1 MDYKKMAQN
10 IIDLS
15 GGKENFSNVI
25 NCMTRV
31 RIKYKDRSK
40 VDKDTIEEMPA
51 VLGIK
56 EAETFQIIVG
66 PGKST
71 KLQEAI
77 NNELGFEQTD
87 SEESIG
93 EDQTESKNILKIL
106 ASIFVPIIPA
116 IIASGIL
123 QGLNN
128 VLISIATNRA
138 TDIGAE
144 PTETLT
150 GVQVVLGQWN
160 LLEVST
166 ILGILGQAAFGF
178 LAIYIGITAAR
189 VFKTDMI
196 MGGLIGA
203 MTLSA
208 SLATIGLTAGQG
220 GLFGVILGVWIFS
233 KIDRVLDRFIPDI
246 ITVVVKPTLSLLITG
261 LIFFF
266 VIMPITGVLTD
277 GLTSGIIYLIDN
289 TGIFG
294 GFVLAAISPLIIS
307 TGLHHGLLPV
317 NIEII
322 NATGSTPINT
332 VQIMSNAGLVGAG
345 LALYFLTK
353 RPIIKETARGVL
365 PTTFLAVGE
374 PTMFGLVIPSGFGF
388 ITASLGAGFG
398 GAMVRLL
405 DVQMSALGAAGM
417 SAIPLVADGK
427 YLQYLLSYAVG
438 LIAAFALTM
447 VAGKFY
453 KYE

>member
-1 MDYKKMAQN
+1 MDYKKVAEN

-15 GGKENFSNVI
+15 GGKENFSSVI

-31 RIKYKDRSK
+31 RIKYNDRSL
-40 VDKDTIEEMPA
+40 VDKDTIEKLPE

-71 KLQEAI
+71 KLQEAL
-77 NNELGFEQTD
+77 NDELGFD
-87 SEESIG
+87 N
-93 EDQTESKNILKIL
+93 TEPSLTSSDTEPEKKNILKTL

-128 VLISIATNRA
+128 VLISLATNSA
-138 TDIGAE
+138 AE
-144 PTETLT
+144 GGIQATETLT
-150 GVQVVLGQWN
+150 NVQVVLSQWN

-178 LAIYIGITAAR
+178 LAIYIGITSAR

-203 MTLSA
+203 MTLST
-208 SLATIGLTAGQG
+208 SLGVIGLTAGQG
-220 GLFGVILGVWIFS
+220 GLFGVILGVWILS
-233 KIDRVLDRFIPDI
+233 KIDKVLDKFIPDL
-246 ITVVVKPTLSLLITG
+246 ITVVVKPTLALLLTG
-261 LIFFF
+261 VVFFF
-266 VIMPITGVLTD
+266 IIMPITGILTD
-277 GLTSGIIYLIDN
+277 ALTDGIIYLIDN
-289 TGIFG
+289 TGVFG

-317 NIEII
+317 NIELI
-322 NATGSTPINT
+322 NATGSTPINP

-388 ITASLGAGFG
+388 VTASIGAGFG

-417 SAIPLVADGK
+417 SAIPLMADGK
-427 YLQYLLSYAVG
+427 YLEYLLCYAVG
-438 LIAAFALTM
+438 LVAAFVLTY
-447 VAGKFY
+447 VVGKYY

>member
-10 IIDLS
+10 IIDIS
-15 GGKENFSNVI
+15 GGKENFSSVI

-31 RIKYKDRSK
+31 RIKYHDRSK
-40 VDKDTIEEMPA
+40 VDKESIEQIPG

-77 NNELGFEQTD
+77 NEELGM
-87 SEESIG
+87 ESSDVAGSVTGGDG
-93 EDQTESKNILKIL
+93 EKQNFLKIL

-138 TDIGAE
+138 AEIGAQ
-144 PTETLT
+144 PTEALT
-150 GVQVVLGQWN
+150 SVQVVLSQWN
-160 LLEVST
+160 MLEVST

-178 LAIYIGITAAR
+178 LAIYIGITSAR
-189 VFKTDMI
+189 IFKADMI

-203 MTLSA
+203 MTLSTA
-208 SLATIGLTAGQG
+208 LPLIGLTPGQG

-233 KIDRVLDRFIPDI
+233 KIDRALEKFIPDL

-261 LIFFF
+261 VIFFF
-266 VIMPITGVLTD
+266 IIMPITGILTD
-277 GLTSGIIYLIDN
+277 GITDGIIYLIEN

-294 GFVLAAISPLIIS
+294 GFVLAAISPVIIS

-322 NATGSTPINT
+322 NATGSTPINA

-345 LALYFLTK
+345 LGLYFLTK

-398 GAMVRLL
+398 GAMIRLF

-417 SAIPLVADGK
+417 SAIPLIADGK
-427 YLQYLLSYAVG
+427 YLQYLISYAVG
-438 LIAAFALTM
+438 LVAAFGLTM
-447 VAGKFY
+447 VAGKFF